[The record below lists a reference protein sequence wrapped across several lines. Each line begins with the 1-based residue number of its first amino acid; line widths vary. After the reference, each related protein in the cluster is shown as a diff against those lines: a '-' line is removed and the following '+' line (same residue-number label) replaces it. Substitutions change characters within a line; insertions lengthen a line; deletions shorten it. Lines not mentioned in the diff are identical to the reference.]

1 MKQVQLKIEIDMKT
15 LGIIHWIVEVV
26 VLTIIACAAGAI
38 AIMDL
43 RVLGGLTGTLYTIAQ
58 LIVVLMCI
66 PGGLQVKKG
75 IDWIFGR
82 IEDIMI
88 EEKEA

>member
-1 MKQVQLKIEIDMKT
+1 
-15 LGIIHWIVEVV
+15 
-26 VLTIIACAAGAI
+26 
-38 AIMDL
+38 MDL

-75 IDWIFGR
+75 INRIFDR
-82 IEDIMI
+82 IEDIMK
-88 EEKEA
+88 EKEA

>member
-1 MKQVQLKIEIDMKT
+1 MKT
-15 LGIIHWIVEVV
+15 LGIIHWIVEVI
-26 VLTIIACAAGAI
+26 VLAIIACATGAI

-75 IDWIFGR
+75 IDRIFDR
-82 IEDIMI
+82 IEDIMK
-88 EEKEA
+88 EKEA

>member
-1 MKQVQLKIEIDMKT
+1 MKT
-15 LGIIHWIVEVV
+15 LGIIHWIVEVI
-26 VLTIIACAAGAI
+26 VLAIIGIAACAI

-43 RVLGGLTGTLYTIAQ
+43 RVLGGLKGTLYTTAQ

-82 IEDIMI
+82 IEDTMK
-88 EEKEA
+88 EKEA